1 MVSIRRT
8 LDSEIGIT
16 LLSNILVFDI
26 ETVADIDAYRLLK
39 GGLAELDD
47 QDTYQLMCSERLAD
61 TGNTFMRHHLQKV
74 VAISLIMKTANGLRL
89 WSLGDEESSEF
100 ELISRFFQGIDKFS
114 PTLVSWNGNG
124 FDLPVLQYRAL
135 FHGINARRYFEIGDD
150 DREFR
155 YNNYLS
161 RFHWRH
167 IDMMDV
173 MSGFQARA
181 SASLSD
187 IAKLC
192 GFPGKLDI
200 DGSAVQALWDEG
212 NIADIR
218 NYCETDVLNTY
229 LVYLRFELLRG
240 QISEQEC
247 QRAIG
252 EVEELLSRSEAEH
265 LQYFL
270 QTWTTLSH
278 G

>member
-1 MVSIRRT
+1 M
-8 LDSEIGIT
+8 LN
-16 LLSNILVFDI
+16 NILVFDI
-26 ETVADIDAYRLLK
+26 ETVADTDAYRLLK
-39 GGLAELDD
+39 GGLPELDD
-47 QDTYQLMCSERLAD
+47 SGVYQLMCSERLSE
-61 TGNTFMRHHLQKV
+61 TGSTFMRHHLQKI
-74 VAISLIMKTANGLRL
+74 VAISLVMKSSRGLRL
-89 WSLGDEESSEF
+89 WSLGDEDSSEY
-100 ELISRFFQGIDKFS
+100 ELINRFFQGIDKFT

-135 FHGINARRYFEIGDD
+135 FHGISAQRYFEIGDD

-173 MSGFQARA
+173 MSGFQSRA
-181 SASLSD
+181 CASLSD

-200 DGSAVQALWDEG
+200 DGSAVQTLWDEG
-212 NIADIR
+212 NISDIR

-229 LVYLRFELLRG
+229 LVYLRFEQLRG
-240 QISEQEC
+240 NISPEACQAGIQEV
-247 QRAIG
+247 ASM
-252 EVEELLSRSEAEH
+252 LASSDAAH

-270 QTWTTLSH
+270 QAWQSLQQ